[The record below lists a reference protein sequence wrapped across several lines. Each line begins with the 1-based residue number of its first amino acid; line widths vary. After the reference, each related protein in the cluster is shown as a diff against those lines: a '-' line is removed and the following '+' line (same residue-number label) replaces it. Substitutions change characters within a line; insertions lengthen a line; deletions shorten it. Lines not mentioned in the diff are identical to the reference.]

1 MLKEKQKT
9 LLYLRN
15 KFKNNHISTN
25 KSNSD
30 TNRTTPTSILKRT
43 NPIESKKSTF
53 SLIQK
58 KVFMRYNTTPE
69 QFDNIRF
76 ENVIQSK
83 YCHELAVFKEK
94 ILFDYTEEFLKR
106 YYKRKESKERIP
118 KFVLYYRN
126 YLTFFC
132 KATFSELN
140 LNDIIQSYGE
150 KKAQLFYNE
159 NYKEE
164 DKDNKTN
171 KKEDNI
177 IFTDNVRKNIS
188 TTTITSMSLEES
200 FSSLIAKRK
209 IKEITSVNNTTL
221 IKLMTEL
228 ANDKREKKAL
238 MLSKKQLGKNN
249 VKMIYNNY
257 NSIMKK
263 KHTKNNLT
271 LPNKIASL
279 TERCIN
285 ESSKN
290 KTITSTNRKTLNVH
304 SRNAINGILSNHRHI
319 VSLSKKIFKT
329 THNDITKK
337 NHIHSKNTLSTQ
349 FASLSKNIR
358 KNSTSKPAT
367 ERKNSKL
374 SSMPIFT
381 EKKKSSRNEKKTNVC
396 YSTMKKKKSHV
407 VLKTTIGDFFKT
419 TETPLIYQT
428 LQLPSTESKNRSGRR
443 IGSASK
449 KKGTKVFSNS
459 KITYSLKP

>member
-15 KFKNNHISTN
+15 KFKNNHIITN

-30 TNRTTPTSILKRT
+30 TNRTTPTSILKQT
-43 NPIESKKSTF
+43 NPIESKKNNF

-58 KVFMRYNTTPE
+58 NLFMRYNTTPE
-69 QFDNIRF
+69 QFDNIRL

-94 ILFDYTEEFLKR
+94 ILFNYTEEFLKR

-118 KFVLYYRN
+118 KFVLYYKN

-164 DKDNKTN
+164 AKDSKT
-171 KKEDNI
+171 KKQEDNI

-188 TTTITSMSLEES
+188 TTTMTSISLEES

-228 ANDKREKKAL
+228 ANDKKEKKAL

-257 NSIMKK
+257 TSIMNK
-263 KHTKNNLT
+263 KHIKNNLT
-271 LPNKIASL
+271 LPNKKASL
-279 TERCIN
+279 TERCVT

-290 KTITSTNRKTLNVH
+290 KTIATATNRKSLNVH
-304 SRNAINGILSNHRHI
+304 SRNVINSILSNNRHI
-319 VSLSKKIFKT
+319 VSLSKKLFKT

-337 NHIHSKNTLSTQ
+337 NHVHSKNTLSTQ

-358 KNSTSKPAT
+358 KYSTSKPAT
-367 ERKNSKL
+367 ERKNTKL
-374 SSMPIFT
+374 SNIFT
-381 EKKKSSRNEKKTNVC
+381 EKKRTSRNENTNMC

-443 IGSASK
+443 IGSSNK
-449 KKGTKVFSNS
+449 KKGAKMFSSS
-459 KITYSLKP
+459 KIKYSLKP